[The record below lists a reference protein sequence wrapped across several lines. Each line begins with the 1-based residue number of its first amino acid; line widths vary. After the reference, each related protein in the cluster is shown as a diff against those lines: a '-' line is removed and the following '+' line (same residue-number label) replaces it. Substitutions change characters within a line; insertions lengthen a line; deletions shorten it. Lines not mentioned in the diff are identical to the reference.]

1 MVFFT
6 AATLKVVLYMHMHRK
21 SADEM
26 KLEVNAAYGHVSAGQ
41 EVAGDEGVYYD
52 TVTTHFTRQKI
63 LCTVY
68 SVLVSY

>member
-6 AATLKVVLYMHMHRK
+6 IESGVVHAHRK

-41 EVAGDEGVYYD
+41 EVAGGEGVYYD
-52 TVTTHFTRQKI
+52 TVTTHFT
-63 LCTVY
+63 
-68 SVLVSY
+68 